1 MALNQNQIPVYAI
14 TPRTSVGKI
23 LAADSNG
30 TLGTTTGAAIVYTAG
45 ANGSI
50 IDSIQIS
57 TDDAAI
63 APNIW
68 LFIVGSDGTTVKPL
82 TTVPVVVNSGLTST
96 VYAVDGL
103 STTYMTG
110 ALIDSNG
117 KRHIRLG
124 ANETLRASR
133 LASQTAAKSIWITAM
148 GADF

>member
-1 MALNQNQIPVYAI
+1 MALNSNQIPVYAI

-23 LAADSNG
+23 LAADANG
-30 TLGTTTGAAIVYTAG
+30 SLGTTTGAATVFTAG

-50 IDSIQIS
+50 IDSVLIS

-82 TTVPVVVNSGLTST
+82 GSVPVVVNSGFTNA
-96 VYAVDGL
+96 VFAVDGL
-103 STTYMTG
+103 LSTYLTG
-110 ALIDSNG
+110 ALIDNNG
-117 KRHIRLG
+117 KRFIRLG

-133 LASQTAAKSIWITAM
+133 IAAQTAAKSVWITAQ